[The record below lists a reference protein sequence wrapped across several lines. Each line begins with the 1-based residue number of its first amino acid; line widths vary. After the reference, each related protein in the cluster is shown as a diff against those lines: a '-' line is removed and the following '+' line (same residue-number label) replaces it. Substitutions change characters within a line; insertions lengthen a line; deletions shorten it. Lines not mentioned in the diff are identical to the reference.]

1 MNLSSQKLLLI
12 KTPWLNYFI
21 VDCTDD
27 TSEIV
32 WTCSQKLI
40 CVFLCPTHLRA
51 SFIWTSFLFRL
62 KLQYKVC
69 DATNA
74 SKLERWSVTVSKRV
88 VLFWCEVMPKWN
100 PVLLMNRCN
109 FSKYVWKKYGC
120 GREMSDIK
128 EMIWKWNDFNSL
140 MFAFI
145 EHKVALLSYSGY
157 DKL

>member
-109 FSKYVWKKYGC
+109 FSKYVWKSMDVAGKWVISKKWYENG
-120 GREMSDIK
+120 
-128 EMIWKWNDFNSL
+128 MISTLWC
-140 MFAFI
+140 
-145 EHKVALLSYSGY
+145 LLSSNI
-157 DKL
+157 K

>member
-1 MNLSSQKLLLI
+1 MNDEPFFSETITNKNTLI
-12 KTPWLNYFI
+12 ELFHSWLYWWHKWDWVNLFTEAY
-21 VDCTDD
+21 
-27 TSEIV
+27 
-32 WTCSQKLI
+32 LR
-40 CVFLCPTHLRA
+40 FLCPTHLRA

-120 GREMSDIK
+120 GREMSDI
-128 EMIWKWNDFNSL
+128 NDMKMEWFQL
-140 MFAFI
+140 FGVRF
-145 EHKVALLSYSGY
+145 HRT
-157 DKL
+157 